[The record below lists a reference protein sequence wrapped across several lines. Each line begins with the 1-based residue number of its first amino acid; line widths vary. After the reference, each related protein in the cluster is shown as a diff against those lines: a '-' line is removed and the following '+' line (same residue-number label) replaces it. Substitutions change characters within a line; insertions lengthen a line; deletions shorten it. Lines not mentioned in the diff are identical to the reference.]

1 MNNKIKKSDSLLSLT
16 LEKTKDILAEMS
28 LIKKEGQFMV
38 GFALETDNEI
48 DNATTKL
55 KNKNLDLIVMNSLK
69 KAGEFLD
76 QLEANIEDSG
86 WIAGDKFSMADAC
99 TLPYI
104 LRLDHLALSEAFS
117 KEKRPKINNWY
128 KEVRD
133 LDFFDKAVTS
143 QIPPPLVEMM
153 NTFGEEV
160 KEKALNL
167 MEEK

>member
-1 MNNKIKKSDSLLSLT
+1 M
-16 LEKTKDILAEMS
+16 EKGIEAP
-28 LIKKEGQFMV
+28 
-38 GFALETDNEI
+38 
-48 DNATTKL
+48 
-55 KNKNLDLIVMNSLK
+55 IVMNSLK